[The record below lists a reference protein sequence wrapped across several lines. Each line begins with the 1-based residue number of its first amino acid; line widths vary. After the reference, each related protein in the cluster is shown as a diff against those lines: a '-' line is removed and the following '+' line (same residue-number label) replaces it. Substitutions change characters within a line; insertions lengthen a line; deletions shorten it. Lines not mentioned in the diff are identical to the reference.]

1 MTYAFVILLFVA
13 AWGYY
18 CAWRRGKELKTWA
31 EWAHYGRIVIAYKRK
46 IKLNA
51 PLTEF
56 VAWAHMLKDDEGS
69 KGRVIWAMGGA
80 SVAIAKSAVP
90 PKPKRFDLARLRRAR
105 SSDSGNSVATTEG
118 KFKATDET
126 PKENHVKAAS

>member
-1 MTYAFVILLFVA
+1 MTYAFVILLFIA

-69 KGRVIWAMGGA
+69 KGRVIWSMGGA

-90 PKPKRFDLARLRRAR
+90 LKEKRHLLQIA
-105 SSDSGNSVATTEG
+105 GNKKENKGQVAEG